1 MKRVIPF
8 ALLLA
13 ASVFA
18 HPPEDETPAA
28 GSAQERKVEMERFH
42 AALEMLGVLHK
53 LPVSTSPSMDQGR
66 LQEAFDELTSTLEYL
81 EHANAP
87 EDVRKLSGQAHKTA
101 SLLVDRDTGV
111 RSLLE
116 TSSVIERVWIQP
128 QEKPAR
134 VTIARSWFG
143 SGTLLLRIGRQDQP
157 VNASAG
163 FFALKINAAS
173 KPKPSLDLG
182 SADPA
187 YVAIPVDRLPEAE
200 TTIPLRLLCAGKEAA
215 VLDLVFT
222 PPPMGELS
230 VTFTDAASGKPTPV
244 AASCFGADNR
254 IFVPSNALMLHE
266 GQAPFYKPGGTRP
279 MDTARYW
286 PGDAR
291 QKNAFYVDGGFTL
304 RLPAGNY
311 TLLASK
317 GAEYTPLSE
326 RIEVKAGDKATK
338 RLVLKRWIDM
348 PARGWFSGDGH
359 VHYKRTDPSLNPR
372 LLTWAQGE
380 DIHLCN
386 VLSFGDS
393 IGRVFHQLAYGREG
407 SLVTDDYAIIPGQ
420 EDPRTS
426 FMGHTLAW
434 NIQRPARFEDRYY
447 LFDLMFDDVHRQGG
461 LTGHAHV
468 ANEMFKVTAD
478 MAMSIPLNKT
488 DFAEICQFGRVGERL
503 FYEYL
508 NLGFKMTASAGSD
521 VPFGGTM
528 GDSRMYVHTG
538 AKFTPQA
545 WFDGVKAGRTFVT
558 LGPMIEY
565 TVNDALPGS
574 RLDAKPGDKLRIK
587 ARALGGPV
595 LPRHLEIV
603 SKGEVIRATASDA
616 SELTLEFELP
626 VTESTW
632 LAARCSGAHTTPIYI
647 QSGTQRF
654 WRLPLVKDLVAKRL
668 DELRT
673 LEQTT
678 RQTTLPN
685 RGTIKENSAAWVA
698 TIQQM
703 QQRIAA
709 ARTIYESLQREAEKE
724 AQSTKQP

>member
-1 MKRVIPF
+1 MKLVTLILF

-13 ASVFA
+13 TSVSA

-28 GSAQERKVEMERFH
+28 ANAQEQKTEMERFN

-53 LPVSTSPSMDQGR
+53 LPVSTSLSMDQER
-66 LQEAFDELTSTLEYL
+66 LQEAFEELTSAMEYL

-87 EDVRKLSGQAHKTA
+87 EDVRKLSGQAHKAA

-116 TSSVIERVWIQP
+116 TSSVLERVWIQP

-134 VTIARSWFG
+134 VTISRSWFG

-157 VNASAG
+157 VNANAG
-163 FFALKINAAS
+163 CFALKINAATRS
-173 KPKPSLDLG
+173 NPSLDLG
-182 SADPA
+182 HADPA
-187 YVAIPVDRLPEAE
+187 YVAIPIDRLPEAE

-215 VLDLVFT
+215 VLDLVFA
-222 PPPMGELS
+222 PPPMGELR
-230 VTFTDAASGKPTPV
+230 VTFTDALTGKPTPV
-244 AASCFGADNR
+244 AAGCFGADNR

-266 GQAPFYKPGGTRP
+266 GQAPFYNPGGTRP

-304 RLPAGNY
+304 RLPAGSY

-317 GAEYTPLSE
+317 GAEFTPVSE
-326 RIEVKAGDKATK
+326 RIEVKAGDKTTK
-338 RLVLKRWIDM
+338 QVVLKRWIDM
-348 PARGWFSGDGH
+348 PAHGWFSGDGH
-359 VHYKRTDPSLNPR
+359 MHYKR
-372 LLTWAQGE
+372 
-380 DIHLCN
+380 
-386 VLSFGDS
+386 
-393 IGRVFHQLAYGREG
+393 
-407 SLVTDDYAIIPGQ
+407 
-420 EDPRTS
+420 
-426 FMGHTLAW
+426 
-434 NIQRPARFEDRYY
+434 
-447 LFDLMFDDVHRQGG
+447 
-461 LTGHAHV
+461 
-468 ANEMFKVTAD
+468 
-478 MAMSIPLNKT
+478 
-488 DFAEICQFGRVGERL
+488 
-503 FYEYL
+503 
-508 NLGFKMTASAGSD
+508 SD

-538 AKFTPQA
+538 AKFTQQA

-558 LGPMIEY
+558 LGPTIEF
-565 TVNDALPGS
+565 TVNEALPGS
-574 RLDAKPGDKLRIK
+574 QLDAKPGEKLRIK
-587 ARALGGPV
+587 AHALGGPV

-603 SKGEVIRATASDA
+603 AKGEVIRATASVA
-616 SELTLEFELP
+616 SELSLDFEVP

-647 QSGTQRF
+647 QNGAQRF
-654 WRLPLVKDLVAKRL
+654 WRLPLVKDLVTKRL

-678 RQTTLPN
+678 RQTTLPS
-685 RGTIKENSAAWVA
+685 RGTIKENSEAWVA
-698 TIQQM
+698 TVQQV

-709 ARTIYESLQREAEKE
+709 APTIYESLQREAEKE
-724 AQSTKQP
+724 MPSTKQP